1 MDALAK
7 QEYNKRLLNFYA
19 YYYRKSLSLK
29 RIKMIHDVTDP
40 DAVFEKLEILGT
52 GTFGEVFKMR
62 DIRDNQA
69 YAVKIVNLDVSEEEL
84 KDIHSEVRIL
94 SEFDSK
100 YMQWLMKKL
109 AK

>member
-1 MDALAK
+1 
-7 QEYNKRLLNFYA
+7 
-19 YYYRKSLSLK
+19 
-29 RIKMIHDVTDP
+29 MIHDVTDP

-100 YMQWLMKKL
+100 YMP
-109 AK
+109 